1 MTLDI
6 TLTPTAV
13 WFNNLSDDELFNLC
27 KEYDSFEFRSNE
39 RGVYVPANPQKL
51 YKLLLD
57 LTYKYDVELR

>member
-27 KEYDSFEFRSNE
+27 KEYDSYEFKVNE
-39 RGVYVPANPQKL
+39 KGVYVPGYPQKL